1 MSCSLISLSF
11 ISRPVITKSFGAA
24 LLLIAT
30 TALGNTASV
39 SFDLSPEQQGLV
51 RATADATLIKAI
63 PANTKF
69 AQTGKFTVAVAP
81 DTPPIAAFAT
91 DNKTIIGFDPNV
103 AQVVADRLGL
113 TLELVPVA
121 WADWPLGLISGK
133 YDAVISNVGV
143 TEERKEKFDFSTYR
157 KGLHGFFV
165 RPDSKIKSIT
175 EPKDIAGLKIVVGSG
190 TAQERILLEW
200 NRLNKEQGLQ
210 EAELQYYDDE
220 AASDLALQ
228 SGRVDVVLG
237 PNAYQTYQVSRGVN
251 KLAIGTL
258 SAAWPIV
265 SEVGITTRKD
275 SGFGA
280 VLTQTLESLIKDGT
294 YTKIATRWHLE
305 SEALAQSSFNPQGL
319 PKYAVK

>member
-1 MSCSLISLSF
+1 MAFSQLSR
-11 ISRPVITKSFGAA
+11 SAATKTLSAA
-24 LLLIAT
+24 LLLLTAT
-30 TALGNTASV
+30 ITANAASV

-51 RATADATLIKAI
+51 RATADTTLIKTI

-69 AQTGKFTVAVAP
+69 ARSGIFTVAVAP

-113 TLELVPVA
+113 TLELIPVA

-165 RPDSKIKSIT
+165 RPDSKIQSIT

-200 NRLNKEQGLQ
+200 NRQNKETGLQ

-237 PNAYQTYQVSRGVN
+237 PNAYQTYQVSLGVN
-251 KLAIGTL
+251 KRAIGTL
-258 SAAWPIV
+258 SAAWPLV

-275 SGFGA
+275 SGFGP
-280 VLTQTLESLIKDGT
+280 VLTETLESLIKDGT

-305 SEALAQSSFNPQGL
+305 SEALTQSSFNPQGL
-319 PKYAVK
+319 PKYTVK